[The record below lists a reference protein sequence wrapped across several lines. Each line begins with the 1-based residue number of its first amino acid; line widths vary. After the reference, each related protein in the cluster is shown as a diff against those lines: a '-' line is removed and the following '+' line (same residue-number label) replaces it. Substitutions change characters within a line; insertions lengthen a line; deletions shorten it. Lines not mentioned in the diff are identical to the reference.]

1 MQVPDFTQSYNR
13 FSYAMNNPLMYVDAD
28 GENPLLVLGL
38 VIGAYIGGVATNRGE
53 LNPGS
58 VGIIVLLLPI

>member
-1 MQVPDFTQSYNR
+1 
-13 FSYAMNNPLMYVDAD
+13 MYVDAD

-53 LNPGS
+53 AKS
-58 VGIIVLLLPI
+58 VPLEL